1 MKLRRCML
9 FGWILALAAV
19 LTPAVWADEPVA
31 VEQPLT
37 LDEAIRRALLVSP
50 DILLAKFD
58 VLEAEIALK
67 EAEINQL
74 AGRPVSELE
83 EAKRSLVEARVAFVE
98 AISEVALQVQEAYYE
113 VIRTGVLNELQQK
126 TNEQTERQLA
136 VAMTRYEAGLISE
149 HEIDEITL
157 QSDQAALENAA
168 ALERY
173 EDAIRELAILVGADE
188 WVTIDP
194 SNLDLTFQPLDITLS
209 QALTEALATR
219 REIGTARRSVESAQR
234 RLELAEATYAPPVEM
249 MRLEMELER
258 AKIGLAR
265 AEATVVRDIRQSYRA
280 LINAATRVALSER
293 AEELAQRQLEITQVR
308 YDAGLIPLSEL
319 VAAERGAAQAALDVA
334 GAVWDYNS
342 ARIAFL
348 KKIGR
353 IELPPLPG
361 EIEEFMSQWGD

>member
-83 EAKRSLVEARVAFVE
+83 EAKRSLVEARAAFVE

-173 EDAIRELAILVGADE
+173 EDANRELAILVGADE
-188 WVTIDP
+188 WVAIDP

-219 REIGTARRSVESAQR
+219 REIG
-234 RLELAEATYAPPVEM
+234 
-249 MRLEMELER
+249 
-258 AKIGLAR
+258 
-265 AEATVVRDIRQSYRA
+265 
-280 LINAATRVALSER
+280 N
-293 AEELAQRQLEITQVR
+293 
-308 YDAGLIPLSEL
+308 
-319 VAAERGAAQAALDVA
+319 GAAV
-334 GAVWDYNS
+334 G
-342 ARIAFL
+342 
-348 KKIGR
+348 
-353 IELPPLPG
+353 
-361 EIEEFMSQWGD
+361 